1 MKKIVFTLL
10 ATTMLIPIHAQTADF
25 ARGADISW
33 CTEMEADGKRF
44 YNAAGEQKDVFVLMR
59 ELGMTAIRL
68 RVWVNPTRFGYGAW
82 SDKADVLAKARR
94 AQAQGLDL
102 MIDFHYSDFFADPGT
117 QNIPLDWQDYTMAQ
131 LQTAMATHTKD
142 VLQALKDEGI
152 EPRWV
157 QVGNET
163 NSGMMHPMGAINWD
177 LYGAERFTNYVA
189 LSNIGYEAIKEVLP
203 NAQVIIHL
211 GGTENAGWFF
221 TDFIAAGGKVDMI
234 GLSHYPTADEWNSS
248 DASATHSNIN
258 AALWV
263 AQAATQFNLPVMICE
278 TGFEVSK
285 PTLADQVMQD
295 LFARMTTIPQC
306 AGIFY
311 WEPEVDNTWRP
322 AYYAT
327 LGWGAY
333 GMGAFTPDGKPTA
346 ALNAFAGQAQGL
358 EEINEQRGNE
368 QIVNAYNLL
377 GQPVDEDYHGIVI
390 QNGKK
395 QIK

>member
-1 MKKIVFTLL
+1 MKQLLFTLL

-94 AQAQGLDL
+94 AHAQGMDL

-189 LSNIGYEAIKEVLP
+189 LSNIGYDAIKEVLP

-248 DASATHSNIN
+248 DVSATHSNVN
-258 AALWV
+258 AALLV
-263 AQAATQFNLPVMICE
+263 AQAATQFTLPVMICE

-285 PTLADQVMQD
+285 PALADQVMQD
-295 LFARMTTIPQC
+295 LFARMTVIPQC

-358 EEINEQRGNE
+358 E
-368 QIVNAYNLL
+368 NLVS
-377 GQPVDEDYHGIVI
+377 QPRTSKVLRDGCLLIER
-390 QNGKK
+390 NGETYTIDGKELK
-395 QIK
+395 F

>member
-1 MKKIVFTLL
+1 MKKLLFTLL

-94 AQAQGLDL
+94 AHAQGMDL

-163 NSGMMHPMGAINWD
+163 NSGMMHQMGAINWD

-189 LSNIGYEAIKEVLP
+189 LSNIGYDAIKEVLP

-248 DASATHSNIN
+248 DVSATHSNVN

-263 AQAATQFNLPVMICE
+263 AQAATQFTLPVMICE

-285 PTLADQVMQD
+285 SALADQVMQD
-295 LFARMTTIPQC
+295 LFARMTVIPQC

-358 EEINEQRGNE
+358 E
-368 QIVNAYNLL
+368 NLVS
-377 GQPVDEDYHGIVI
+377 QPRTSKVLRDGCLLIER
-390 QNGKK
+390 NGETYTIDGKELK
-395 QIK
+395 F

>member
-1 MKKIVFTLL
+1 MKQLLFTLL
-10 ATTMLIPIHAQTADF
+10 AAAMLISIHAQTADF

-94 AQAQGLDL
+94 AHAQGMDL

-177 LYGAERFTNYVA
+177 LYGAERFTDYVA
-189 LSNIGYEAIKEVLP
+189 LSNAGYDAVKEVLP
-203 NAQVIIHL
+203 NAQVVIHL

-248 DASATHSNIN
+248 DVSATHSNVN
-258 AALWV
+258 AALLV
-263 AQAATQFNLPVMICE
+263 AQAATQFTLPVMICE

-285 PTLADQVMQD
+285 PALADQVMQD
-295 LFARMTTIPQC
+295 LFARMTVIPQC

-358 EEINEQRGNE
+358 E
-368 QIVNAYNLL
+368 NLVS
-377 GQPVDEDYHGIVI
+377 QPRTSKVLRDGCLLIER
-390 QNGKK
+390 NGETYTIDGKELK
-395 QIK
+395 F

>member
-1 MKKIVFTLL
+1 MRKLLFTLL
-10 ATTMLIPIHAQTADF
+10 VAAILVPIHAQTADF

-68 RVWVNPTRFGYGAW
+68 RVWVNPTQFGYGAW

-94 AQAQGLDL
+94 AHAQGMDL

-189 LSNIGYEAIKEVLP
+189 LSNIGYDAIKEVLP

-248 DASATHSNIN
+248 DVSATHSNVN

-263 AQAATQFNLPVMICE
+263 AQAATQFTLPVMICE

-285 PTLADQVMQD
+285 SALADQVMQD
-295 LFARMTTIPQC
+295 LFARMTVIPQC

-358 EEINEQRGNE
+358 E
-368 QIVNAYNLL
+368 NLVS
-377 GQPVDEDYHGIVI
+377 QPRTSKVLRDGCLLIER
-390 QNGKK
+390 NGETYTIDGKELK
-395 QIK
+395 F

>member
-1 MKKIVFTLL
+1 MRRIVFTML
-10 ATTMLIPIHAQTADF
+10 AATMLIPIHAQTADF

-94 AQAQGLDL
+94 AHAQGMDL

-189 LSNIGYEAIKEVLP
+189 LSNIGYDAIKEVLP

-248 DASATHSNIN
+248 DVSATHSNVN

-263 AQAATQFNLPVMICE
+263 AQAATQFTLPVMICE

-285 PTLADQVMQD
+285 SALADQVMQD
-295 LFARMTTIPQC
+295 LFARMTVIPQC

-358 EEINEQRGNE
+358 E
-368 QIVNAYNLL
+368 NLVS
-377 GQPVDEDYHGIVI
+377 QPRTSKVLRDGCLLIER
-390 QNGKK
+390 NGETYTIDGKELK
-395 QIK
+395 F